1 MAHISDEESRFLAAI
16 HQQKLSLRCEG
27 LFDLFRIASDTD
39 SCCVLGQ
46 QQNYK
51 AYIWL

>member
-1 MAHISDEESRFLAAI
+1 MSDEENRFLVAI

-27 LFDLFRIASDTD
+27 LFRTASDRD
-39 SCCVLGQ
+39 SCCVLDQ

-51 AYIWL
+51 VYIWL